1 LFALHSC
8 RPPAAHGHLHPH
20 NVIVDGVELIAN
32 RSPESLLLRMS
43 AAGLPKMDF
52 IGHCDAYVTVCVEG
66 ADAQAQDVAKTATVT
81 NSAAPQWEAVSIPWQ
96 RLPKGKDT
104 LLTLR
109 IFDRDLTDSDDVIGV
124 VRVTV
129 EEALAAGSGNTGYAI
144 VSENGA
150 EQGGKSLGTLF
161 FSSTASSDKKTQLN
175 NASDIQ
181 YSSLHRSD
189 SAHDTLPPPSVC
201 ITGFCSSRNAHLEPS
216 ADHAADCDV
225 FEPTDLLLR
234 MSAAGL
240 PKMDFIGHCDAY
252 VTVCVEGAD
261 AQAQDVAKTATVT
274 NSAAPQWEAV
284 SIPWQRLPKGKD
296 TLLTLRIF
304 DRDLTDSDDVIGV
317 VRVTVEEA
325 LAAGSGN
332 TGYAIVSE
340 NGAEQ
345 GGKSLGTLFFSSTA
359 PHANQ
364 HSSSNPTEIKS
375 KTTKGPSRG
384 KRVPSISPLFEIAD
398 AHTVGSAVAADILS
412 LSIMMQQF
420 ADSNSELSKLLQPAL
435 SVCNSGPVAPDSASC
450 NLVSLGVIQAIETA
464 LGWQQGAEG
473 QDVASLVHYIHE
485 GLDSKGDP
493 SLAGHGSIH
502 TVAALLSEA
511 VRLLTDMARFGPQHH
526 KEAVCNR
533 DSAAA
538 FIRLAG
544 TDVTQHAYPAIFAL
558 CELVLHFGGSRT
570 VNVLQSDGL
579 IVLVH
584 TALHFTGELGMKASQ
599 SLGRLV
605 QASDE
610 CRAAVLKAGAVQ
622 ALLSSVKNG
631 VDGLLL
637 TAAASL
643 QSRTIGAQVTS
654 SMSALRQL
662 CEFPAFQSHIVADG
676 GVATLVNIFNGIMN
690 SDSLSQSDRCM
701 LLGDAAF
708 VAARLA
714 LVSAFRRQLID
725 AGIIASMMI
734 ALSAHKFI
742 PGEWRRWTGEV
753 SI

>member
-1 LFALHSC
+1 MPLCAFPSSLAINSFAQHALVICLCISRGLFALHSC
-8 RPPAAHGHLHPH
+8 RAAHGHLHPH
-20 NVIVDGVELIAN
+20 NVIVDGVELIGN

-52 IGHCDAYVTVCVEG
+52 IGHCDAYVTVSVEG
-66 ADAQAQDVAKTATVT
+66 ADAHAQDVATTATVT

-96 RLPKGKDT
+96 RLPKGKGT

-150 EQGGKSLGTLF
+150 EQSGKSLGTLF
-161 FSSTASSDKKTQLN
+161 FSSTAS
-175 NASDIQ
+175 
-181 YSSLHRSD
+181 
-189 SAHDTLPPPSVC
+189 
-201 ITGFCSSRNAHLEPS
+201 
-216 ADHAADCDV
+216 
-225 FEPTDLLLR
+225 
-234 MSAAGL
+234 
-240 PKMDFIGHCDAY
+240 
-252 VTVCVEGAD
+252 
-261 AQAQDVAKTATVT
+261 
-274 NSAAPQWEAV
+274 
-284 SIPWQRLPKGKD
+284 
-296 TLLTLRIF
+296 
-304 DRDLTDSDDVIGV
+304 
-317 VRVTVEEA
+317 
-325 LAAGSGN
+325 
-332 TGYAIVSE
+332 
-340 NGAEQ
+340 
-345 GGKSLGTLFFSSTA
+345 
-359 PHANQ
+359 HANQ
-364 HSSSNPTEIKS
+364 HSSSHPTEIKS
-375 KTTKGPSRG
+375 KTIKG

-420 ADSNSELSKLLQPAL
+420 ADSNAKLSTLLQPAL
-435 SVCNSGPVAPDSASC
+435 SLCKSGTVAPDSASY

-473 QDVASLVHYIHE
+473 EDVASLVHYIHE

-533 DSAAA
+533 ESAAA

-544 TDVTQHAYPAIFAL
+544 TDVTQHAHPAIFAL

-570 VNVLQSDGL
+570 VNELKSDGL
-579 IVLVH
+579 LVLVH

-637 TAAASL
+637 TAAASP

-708 VAARLA
+708 VAATLA
-714 LVSAFRRQLID
+714 RVSAFRRQLID
-725 AGIIASMMI
+725 AGIIVSMMI
-734 ALSAHKFI
+734 ALSAHKFM